1 MDINSKQTINFL
13 LKPGLI
19 FLMILV
25 MFALSIAISTKEIS
39 KIQTRIKESETMKA
53 NLTKKVVTLETV
65 EKVLPGDVGFIDI
78 ALPSKISTL
87 YALSQIKETSA
98 TNSLLLND
106 IKTSNPVSDKAGIFK
121 STISFEVEG
130 GKNDIFN
137 FLNSFSTLLP
147 IMKVD
152 KVDINNSSSD
162 FTSAS
167 VSLNVYSAELP
178 KKLPTISSATTE
190 LTPAEIEILGKLA
203 EYLLPGFIEPSAE
216 NIDNLSDRSDPF
228 N

>member
-1 MDINSKQTINFL
+1 MDISSKQTINFL

-25 MFALSIAISTKEIS
+25 MFALSIIISAREIS
-39 KIQTRIKESETMKA
+39 KIQAQIESSENTKA
-53 NLTKKVVTLETV
+53 NLTKKVITLETV
-65 EKVLPGDVGFIDI
+65 EKVLPGDVSFIDI

-130 GKNDIFN
+130 NKNDIFN

-147 IMKVD
+147 LMKVD
-152 KVDINNSSSD
+152 KVDINNSSAD

-178 KKLPTISSATTE
+178 KKLPTISTATTE
-190 LTPAEIEILGKLA
+190 LTPLEIETLTKLS
-203 EYLLPGFIEPSAE
+203 EYLLPGFIEPNAE
-216 NIDNLSDRSDPF
+216 NIDNSSDRIDPF